1 MNHSTSDWQ
10 ILRDLSR
17 RWDLSP
23 AQLED
28 IFDASWERIS
38 SWQHDLMPTQSQEIL
53 EELLDIDFLL
63 NEEHRHPSLAIR
75 SPRQDLGGKTVLE
88 ALSDEEPDLVETL
101 QDGVGILG

>member
-10 ILRDLSR
+10 VLRDIAR

-38 SWQHDLMPTQSQEIL
+38 SWQHGVMPTQSQEIL

-63 NEEHRHPSLAIR
+63 SEEHRHPSLAIR

-88 ALSDEEPDLVETL
+88 ALAGEEPDLVQIL
-101 QDGVGILG
+101 QDEAGIPG